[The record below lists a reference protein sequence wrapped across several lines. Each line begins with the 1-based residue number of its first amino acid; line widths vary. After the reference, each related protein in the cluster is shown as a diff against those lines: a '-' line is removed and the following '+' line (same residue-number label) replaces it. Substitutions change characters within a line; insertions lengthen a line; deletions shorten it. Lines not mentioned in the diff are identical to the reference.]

1 MTPLTAK
8 AMTARPSSA
17 IRSDYNKFSTLCHST
32 NEPVLVTKNG
42 EEDLVVM
49 SPRAFNEMM
58 DNLRLTA
65 ELLEADRELYSGKK
79 TIPSKDVFAQIREM
93 INAQA

>member
-17 IRSDYNKFSTLCHST
+17 IRSDYNKFSNLCHSM
-32 NEPVLVTKNG
+32 NEPVLVTRNG

-49 SPRAFNEMM
+49 SPRAFNELM

-65 ELLEADRELYSGKK
+65 ELLEADRELYSGRE
-79 TIPSKDVFAQIREM
+79 TIPAKEVFQSIREM
-93 INAQA
+93 IHAQI